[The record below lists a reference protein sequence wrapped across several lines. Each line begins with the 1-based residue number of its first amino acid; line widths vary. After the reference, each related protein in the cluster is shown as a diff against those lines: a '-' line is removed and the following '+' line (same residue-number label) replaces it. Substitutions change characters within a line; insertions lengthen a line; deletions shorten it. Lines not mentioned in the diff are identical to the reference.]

1 MELMKA
7 SLDKLYRKVY
17 ATPDGRVPEEVL
29 RQIAF
34 AVSNDGPQHCSKY
47 DFDKCHIHTF
57 NEFCHLVFNW
67 ILFTLLI
74 DGECIK
80 LPPW

>member
-1 MELMKA
+1 MELMKV

-34 AVSNDGPQHCSKY
+34 AVSNGPQHCSKN
-47 DFDKCHIHTF
+47 DIDKCHIHTF
-57 NEFCHLVFNW
+57 NE
-67 ILFTLLI
+67 
-74 DGECIK
+74 
-80 LPPW
+80 

>member
-1 MELMKA
+1 MELMKV

-34 AVSNDGPQHCSKY
+34 AVSNGGPQHYCSKN
-47 DFDKCHIHTF
+47 D
-57 NEFCHLVFNW
+57 
-67 ILFTLLI
+67 
-74 DGECIK
+74 IK
-80 LPPW
+80 

>member
-34 AVSNDGPQHCSKY
+34 AVSNDGPQHCIPKMILTSV
-47 DFDKCHIHTF
+47 TF
-57 NEFCHLVFNW
+57 THLMNSVTLFLTEFYSLY
-67 ILFTLLI
+67 L
-74 DGECIK
+74 
-80 LPPW
+80 

>member
-1 MELMKA
+1 MELMKV

-34 AVSNDGPQHCSKY
+34 AVSNGQHCSKN
-47 DFDKCHIHTF
+47 DIDKCHIHTF
-57 NEFCHLVFNW
+57 N
-67 ILFTLLI
+67 
-74 DGECIK
+74 K
-80 LPPW
+80 

>member
-1 MELMKA
+1 MELMKV

-34 AVSNDGPQHCSKY
+34 AVSNDGPQH
-47 DFDKCHIHTF
+47 
-57 NEFCHLVFNW
+57 
-67 ILFTLLI
+67 
-74 DGECIK
+74 
-80 LPPW
+80 

>member
-1 MELMKA
+1 MELMKV

-34 AVSNDGPQHCSKY
+34 AVSNSQHCSKN
-47 DFDKCHIHTF
+47 DIDKCHIHMF
-57 NEFCHLVFNW
+57 N
-67 ILFTLLI
+67 
-74 DGECIK
+74 K
-80 LPPW
+80 